1 MKFSKDEFGA
11 NLRAAR
17 ARANISQEQLA
28 NKAGIS
34 AASIF
39 GYENGLMVPGVDKA
53 YAIAQALGCTPND
66 LIGWNT
72 NEAA

>member
-17 ARANISQEQLA
+17 ARADMSQQQLA
-28 NKAGIS
+28 NKVGLS
-34 AASIF
+34 AASIIS
-39 GYENGLMVPGVDKA
+39 YEHGSRLPGVDKA
-53 YAIAQALGCTPND
+53 YALAQALGCTPND

-72 NEAA
+72 DEAA

>member
-17 ARANISQEQLA
+17 ARADMSQEQLA
-28 NKAGIS
+28 NRAGLS
-34 AASIF
+34 ASSII
-39 GYENGLMVPGVDKA
+39 GYENGTMVPGVDKA

-66 LIGWNT
+66 LMGWNT
-72 NEAA
+72 DEAA